1 MSGKRVILA
10 TQLLSGLI
18 NSEKCVIYC
27 IISSEKCAN
36 KHENKYE
43 KCNLEQESDSINYSE
58 QISNFLSFLTTSQTE
73 YNYSYE
79 EVNRLDKLTQD
90 YLHQLELDNLKC
102 AERSKVAT
110 RLAVCRKDRR
120 YYKDKV
126 EELQPLI
133 DFLGEAENKKVIE
146 KLKRVLGET
155 KKQESGHEN
164 RFYVPRVLKE
174 K

>member
-1 MSGKRVILA
+1 MKNY
-10 TQLLSGLI
+10 LSI
-18 NSEKCVIYC
+18 KERDQI
-27 IISSEKCAN
+27 
-36 KHENKYE
+36 H
-43 KCNLEQESDSINYSE
+43 YSE
-58 QISNFLSFLTTSQTE
+58 QISNFLSFLTKSQAK
-73 YNYSYE
+73 YNDSFE

-110 RLAVCRKDRR
+110 QLAICRKDRR

-133 DFLGEAENKKVIE
+133 DFLEEPENKKVIE

-155 KKQESGHEN
+155 KKREKGHEN
-164 RFYVPRVLKE
+164 RFYVPRVLKG

>member
-1 MSGKRVILA
+1 MFRLKSC
-10 TQLLSGLI
+10 LST
-18 NSEKCVIYC
+18 K
-27 IISSEKCAN
+27 
-36 KHENKYE
+36 
-43 KCNLEQESDSINYSE
+43 ESDLIHYSE
-58 QISNFLSFLTTSQTE
+58 QISNFLSFLTESQTE

-110 RLAVCRKDRR
+110 QLAICRKDRR

-133 DFLGEAENKKVIE
+133 NFFKVNENIRAIE
-146 KLKRVLGET
+146 KLKKVLGEV
-155 KKQESGHEN
+155 KKEERGHEN
-164 RFYVPRVLKE
+164 RFYVPRVLKDKTE
-174 K
+174 